1 MQHPAP
7 SVKDT
12 QNFWAPV
19 YHTPVSSMNTARRLS
34 RQLLPEVMV
43 PPSSNQRKLFAIKPA
58 GASSV
63 RAWDL
68 QVSSILYKGLGQRI
82 PRQFLLALEYFGS
95 GLLIPLALVLWLFPL
110 HLLGAKFRAFCLN
123 LFLGFFTDLA
133 LVGALKSIVRRQRP
147 NYNDDGDFV
156 LVVSVDKYSFPS
168 GHASRAV
175 FIAVL
180 VTVWKLGSLWMR
192 LLVWWAALATAM
204 SRVLMGRHYF
214 LDVAA
219 GVWVGVFNGIIMTK
233 V

>member
-1 MQHPAP
+1 M
-7 SVKDT
+7 K
-12 QNFWAPV
+12 
-19 YHTPVSSMNTARRLS
+19 TARRLS

-43 PPSSNQRKLFAIKPA
+43 PPSSTQRKLFAIKH
-58 GASSV
+58 ASASGV
-63 RAWDL
+63 RAWDS

-82 PRQFLLALEYFGS
+82 PRQCLLALEFCGS
-95 GLLIPLALVLWLFPL
+95 GLLIPLALILWLLPL

-133 LVGALKSIVRRQRP
+133 LVGILKGTVRRLRP

-180 VTVWKLGSLWMR
+180 VTVWKLGPLWVR
-192 LLVWWAALATAM
+192 FLVWWAALATAM